1 MVKMKKSIFFR
12 ILYGVAALTLLCSVA
27 VYKQSEHYLSPTR
40 MAVHPATKEVYV
52 LLSTAQAVAKVNP
65 ETEKLL
71 NVFPLDFSPSGICYS
86 ADGKTLYITEYS
98 AAGKVHFISPSNG
111 KKKKSIPAGAYP
123 AAICISKTGTQAWV
137 ANRFS
142 NDLSVIDLLKRKE
155 VKRLPMVREPKSLA
169 LSPDGKILAVGNLLP
184 SQSAL
189 DDRVSAQVTL
199 VDTESSEVIGHI
211 PLHDG
216 TQSIEDVCFSKQG
229 DFVFVTHL
237 LSHYTIPATQ
247 LERGWMNTNALSLI
261 HVADRKYYATVLLDD
276 MYRGAANPCGMTL
289 SEDGDRLFIA
299 VSGTHELIA
308 LSLPLMLQQIK
319 RADREMLASDLRFLN
334 DCKTRIPLDGK
345 GARHV
350 VEKNG
355 KLFVGNY
362 FSGGLSV
369 VDAGSLRETG
379 FVKLGNEPEADAF
392 RKGEQYF
399 ADAGICFQNWQS
411 CISCH
416 PDARADGLNWDLIN
430 DGIGNPK
437 NTKSLVF
444 AHATPPCMVTGIRP
458 NAEIA
463 VRAGIRHIQ
472 FSERPEEDAACMDQ
486 YLRSLRPVP
495 SPYLDNGKLTPS
507 ARLGEELFRKTGCA
521 NCHSGDYYTDGKKYN
536 VGTGV
541 GESTGVLFD
550 TPALREIWRTA
561 PYLYNGS
568 AKTIRE
574 ALTVFN
580 PKDQHGKTSSLTEKE
595 MDALEEYVLS
605 L

>member
-1 MVKMKKSIFFR
+1 MFFCG
-12 ILYGVAALTLLCSVA
+12 IVID
-27 VYKQSEHYLSPTR
+27 KPQQYLSPTC
-40 MAVHPATKEVYV
+40 MTVHPSSKEVYV
-52 LLSTAQAVAKVNP
+52 LLSTAQAIAKVDP

-71 NVFPLDFSPSGICYS
+71 DVFPLSFPPAGINCS
-86 ADGKTLYITEYS
+86 SDGKTLYITEYS
-98 AAGKVHFISPSNG
+98 ATGKIHFISASKG
-111 KKKKSIPAGAYP
+111 KKMKSIAVGAYP
-123 AAICISKTGTQAWV
+123 AAICVNKTGTQAWV

-142 NDLSVIDLLKRKE
+142 NDLSVIDLLKNKE
-155 VKRLPMVREPKSLA
+155 VKRLQMVREPKSLA

-189 DDRVSAQVTL
+189 DDQVSAQVTL

-237 LSHYTIPATQ
+237 LSHYTFPATQ
-247 LERGWMNTNALSLI
+247 LDRGWMNTNALSLI

-289 SEDGDRLFIA
+289 SEDGNQLFIA

-319 RADREMLASDLRFLN
+319 RADKETLASDLRFLN
-334 DCKTRIPLDGK
+334 NCKTRIPLDAK
-345 GARHV
+345 GAKYV

-355 KLFVGNY
+355 KLFVSNY

-369 VDAGSLRETG
+369 VDAASLLKTN
-379 FVKLGNEPEADAF
+379 FIKLGEEPEPDAF

-399 ADAGICFQNWQS
+399 ADADICFQNWQS

-444 AHATPPCMVTGIRP
+444 SHVTPPCMITGIRP

-472 FSERPEEDAACMDQ
+472 FSERSEEDAACMDQ
-486 YLRSLRPVP
+486 YLRSLRPV
-495 SPYLDNGKLTPS
+495 SGPYRNNGKLTPS
-507 ARLGEELFRKTGCA
+507 ALRGKALFQQAGCA
-521 NCHSGDYYTDGKKYN
+521 DCHNGDYYTDGKKYN
-536 VGTGV
+536 VGTGM
-541 GESTGVLFD
+541 EECTDVLFD

-574 ALTVFN
+574 MLTVFN
-580 PKDQHGKTSSLTEKE
+580 PKDQHGKTSSLTEDE
-595 MDALEEYVLS
+595 INALEEYILS